1 VADTTYMKNEVEPW
15 VRNWLAQQ
23 FPGHHFSKQPLELTT
38 GGKHEFD
45 AVSQDKSIV
54 AGIKGHSWKTRGG
67 NLPSGKY
74 AQLYQELYF
83 LSLVKAVRKFLI
95 LTNEDMYKDFQD
107 RSRGKVAEG
116 VKIIFCQLPLD
127 MREKVANIQARA
139 SREQK

>member
-1 VADTTYMKNEVEPW
+1 MADTTYMKNEVELW
-15 VRNWLAQQ
+15 VRNWLVKQ

-83 LSLVKAVRKFLI
+83 LTLVRATRKFLI
-95 LTNEDMYKDFQD
+95 LTNKDMYEDFQN
-107 RSRGKVAEG
+107 RSRGKIAEG
-116 VKIIFCQLPLD
+116 IKIIFCQLPLD